1 MQMITRKCAML
12 IWARRGVGGV
22 SAVLEGD
29 RVSCCKGNN
38 IIRHLL
44 FDHQEGKRA
53 FLEEDADALLFEPGR
68 ETGSV
73 K

>member
-1 MQMITRKCAML
+1 MQY
-12 IWARRGVGGV
+12 
-22 SAVLEGD
+22 LEGE

-53 FLEEDADALLFEPGR
+53 FLDKCRCIIIRAWQGDGQR
-68 ETGSV
+68 EVT
-73 K
+73 